1 MGLSMCKPKDGQDI
15 KPDAVAD
22 GGRVAGG
29 GEERGPEP
37 TTYASSDTSGG
48 QLDGKG
54 AKSAVMQKTAD
65 KAARMSSASAKSNKS
80 HMSTASGFI
89 SKAEFEKMTFNA
101 PTNQQGDDDS
111 ADDIGFDADDL
122 DDMPD
127 DEDL

>member
-1 MGLSMCKPKDGQDI
+1 M
-15 KPDAVAD
+15 AD
-22 GGRVAGG
+22 GDRVAGG

-54 AKSAVMQKTAD
+54 AKPAVMQKTAD
-65 KAARMSSASAKSNKS
+65 KAARMSSASATNKS

-101 PTNQQGDDDS
+101 PTNQQG
-111 ADDIGFDADDL
+111 
-122 DDMPD
+122 
-127 DEDL
+127 